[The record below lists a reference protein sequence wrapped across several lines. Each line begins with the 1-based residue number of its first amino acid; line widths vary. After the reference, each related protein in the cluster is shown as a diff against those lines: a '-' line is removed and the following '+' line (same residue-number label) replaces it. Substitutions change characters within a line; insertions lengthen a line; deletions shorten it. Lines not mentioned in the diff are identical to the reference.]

1 LSITAVLLILASAF
15 LHAIWNLLAKRA
27 GVGGA
32 VFVWLF
38 TACSSVL
45 LWPVALAVYLVE
57 KPEIGW
63 SGFGGMCGTA
73 ILHLL
78 YFIVLQRGYRVG
90 DLSLVYPLARGTGLT
105 LSTIMAVAILGE
117 RPGPATIG
125 GLVMVVVG
133 VVLLTWRG
141 KSAESEEKTRAA
153 IKWGIFCGTS
163 IGVYSVWDKHMVS
176 GVNVPPVLLE
186 LFTGFALCVMLT
198 PHAWKKRDMVKSLW
212 SSHRWEVIGVAIL
225 APASY
230 VLALTAMSF
239 TPLSSVA
246 PSREISI
253 LIGAVLGTRFL
264 GEQHTTRRLIAAG
277 SMVCGVIAIA
287 LG

>member
-1 LSITAVLLILASAF
+1 MSIAAVLLILASAF

-38 TACSSVL
+38 TACSSLL
-45 LWPVALAVYLVE
+45 LWPVAIAVYLVE
-57 KPEIGW
+57 KPDIGW
-63 SGFGGMCGTA
+63 SGFWGMCGTA

-105 LSTIMAVAILGE
+105 LSTIMAVVILSE
-117 RPGPATIG
+117 RPGPVTIG
-125 GLVMVVVG
+125 GLVLVVLG
-133 VVLLTWRG
+133 VVLLAWRG
-141 KSAESEEKTRAA
+141 KSSESEEKTRAA
-153 IKWGIFCGTS
+153 IKWGILCGTS
-163 IGVYSVWDKHMVS
+163 IGVYSVWDKYMVS

-198 PHAWKKRDMVKSLW
+198 PHAWNKRDMVRSLW

-230 VLALTAMSF
+230 ILALTAMSF

-253 LIGAVLGTRFL
+253 LIGAVLGTKFL
-264 GEQHTTRRLIAAG
+264 GERHTTRRLIAAG
-277 SMVCGVIAIA
+277 SMVFGVIAIA

>member
-1 LSITAVLLILASAF
+1 LSITAVLLILVSSF

-45 LWPVALAVYLVE
+45 LWPVALAVYLIE
-57 KPEIGW
+57 RPDIGW
-63 SGFGGMCGTA
+63 SAFGGMCGTA
-73 ILHLL
+73 VLHLV
-78 YFIVLQRGYRVG
+78 YFIVLQRAYRVG

-105 LSTIMAVAILGE
+105 LSTIMAVVILAE
-117 RPGPATIG
+117 RPGPTTIV
-125 GLVMVVVG
+125 GLVLVVVG
-133 VVLLTWRG
+133 VVLLIWRG
-141 KSAESEEKTRAA
+141 KSSESEEKTRAA
-153 IKWGIFCGTS
+153 IKWGILCGMS
-163 IGVYSVWDKHMVS
+163 IGVYSVWDKVMVS
-176 GVNVPPVLLE
+176 DVNVTPVLLE

-198 PHAWKKRDMVKSLW
+198 PHAWSKKETVRSIW
-212 SSHRWEVIGVAIL
+212 ISHRWEVIGVAIL

-230 VLALTAMSF
+230 TLALTAMSF

-246 PSREISI
+246 PAREISI

-277 SMVCGVIAIA
+277 SMVCCVIAIA

>member
-1 LSITAVLLILASAF
+1 MSITAVLLILASAF

-38 TACSSVL
+38 TACSSAL
-45 LWPVALAVYLVE
+45 LWPVALAVYLV
-57 KPEIGW
+57 KRPDIGW

-73 ILHLL
+73 VLHLL
-78 YFIVLQRGYRVG
+78 YFIVLQRAYRVG

-105 LSTIMAVAILGE
+105 LSTVMAVVILAE
-117 RPGPATIG
+117 RPGPATIV
-125 GLVMVVVG
+125 GLVLVVAG
-133 VVLLTWRG
+133 VVLLTWGG
-141 KSAESEEKTRAA
+141 KLSESEEKTHAA
-153 IKWGIFCGTS
+153 IKWGILCGTS
-163 IGVYSVWDKHMVS
+163 IGAYSVWDKHMVS
-176 GVNVPPVLLE
+176 DVNVPPVLLE

-198 PHAWKKRDMVKSLW
+198 PHAWSQKVTVRNIW
-212 SSHRWEVIGVAIL
+212 ISHRREVIGVAIL

-230 VLALTAMSF
+230 ILALTAMSF

-253 LIGAVLGTRFL
+253 LMGAVLGTRFL

-287 LG
+287 FG

>member
-57 KPEIGW
+57 RPDIGW

-73 ILHLL
+73 VLHLL
-78 YFIVLQRGYRVG
+78 YFIVLQRAYRVG

-105 LSTIMAVAILGE
+105 LSTVMAVVILAE
-117 RPGPATIG
+117 RPGPATIV
-125 GLVMVVVG
+125 GLVLVVVG

-141 KSAESEEKTRAA
+141 KSPESEEQTHAA
-153 IKWGIFCGTS
+153 IKWGILCGTS
-163 IGVYSVWDKHMVS
+163 IGAYSVWDKHMVS
-176 GVNVPPVLLE
+176 DVNVPPVLLE

-198 PHAWKKRDMVKSLW
+198 PHAWSQKITVRNIW
-212 SSHRWEVIGVAIL
+212 ISHRREVIGVAIL

-230 VLALTAMSF
+230 ILALTAMSF

-253 LIGAVLGTRFL
+253 LMGAVLGTRFL

-287 LG
+287 FG

>member
-1 LSITAVLLILASAF
+1 MSITAVLLILASSV

-38 TACSSVL
+38 TACSSLL
-45 LWPVALAVYLVE
+45 LWPVAIAVYLVE
-57 KPEIGW
+57 KPDIGW
-63 SGFGGMCGTA
+63 LGFWGMCGTA

-105 LSTIMAVAILGE
+105 LSTIMAVVILSE
-117 RPGPATIG
+117 RPGPVTIG
-125 GLVMVVVG
+125 GLVLVVLG

-141 KSAESEEKTRAA
+141 RSSESEEKTRAA
-153 IKWGIFCGTS
+153 IKWGILCGMS
-163 IGVYSVWDKHMVS
+163 IGVYSVWDKYMVS

-198 PHAWKKRDMVKSLW
+198 PHAWTKRDMVRSLW
-212 SSHRWEVIGVAIL
+212 SSHRREVIGVAIL

-230 VLALTAMSF
+230 ILALTAMSF

-277 SMVCGVIAIA
+277 SMVFGVIAIA